1 MKLAQKLLLVLI
13 GTFLIIVPAGLFIV
27 ASTMSEAQERLTF
40 ERMQLL
46 IGNAETARSTINDL
60 HESGTFDMP
69 KILAELKATGKDRFR
84 DTTFFRT
91 IPIIAAISNATEA
104 AKTTGFKF
112 RVVRSSPRNPA
123 NAPAGFESEILS
135 RLEKAGGQSEI
146 LEVNKKEG
154 LLIAARPVIL
164 TKGCLSC
171 HGDPAASTS
180 KDGLDILGYR
190 MENWRAGDIRGAF
203 IVTSPLSAV
212 SSAVSKTVIHT
223 SLWIAPLALALCFI
237 IFLLIRAGIVRPLNN
252 MVTLADAV
260 AGGDLTSRIATDRP
274 DEIGDVMRALDKTT
288 SSLRSVVGEISSNS
302 QALHAAA
309 GTLTSA
315 ADEQETGARATTER
329 THSVA
334 SAAEELAVN
343 SQSMTASTEDIRN
356 ATSGVANAM
365 QQMSASIQEV
375 ARNCSKESKIA
386 QQADVQARSTRD
398 LMVKLDAS
406 AAEIGKVVELI
417 NRIANQT
424 NLLALNATIEAAS
437 AGEAGRGFAVV
448 ANEVKELARQSATAT
463 EEIRTQIALIQE
475 NAGNSTRAI
484 DEVATVIQEVSSI
497 ASSIAA
503 AVEEQSATSTD
514 IVRSLGTVT
523 STTSVLNENVRQ
535 SASGA
540 AIVSTDINKV
550 AVTAEAATRSASF
563 FKGQAAELG
572 SRAEKLSQLISHF
585 RL

>member
-13 GTFLIIVPAGLFIV
+13 GTFVIIVPAALFTV

-46 IGNAETARSTINDL
+46 IGNAESARTTINDL

-69 KILAELKATGKDRFR
+69 KMLTELKAAGKDRFR
-84 DTTFFRT
+84 ETAFFRT
-91 IPIIAAISNATEA
+91 IPIIAAINNATEA

-112 RVVRSSPRNPA
+112 RVVRINPRNPA
-123 NAPAGFESEILS
+123 NAPTPIESDIIS
-135 RLEKAGGQSEI
+135 RLEKSGKPEL
-146 LEVNKKEG
+146 LEVSSKEG
-154 LLIAARPVIL
+154 VLIAARPIVL

-171 HGDPAASTS
+171 HGDPANSPTH
-180 KDGLDILGYR
+180 DGLDILGYR
-190 MENWRAGDIRGAF
+190 MENWRAGDVRGAF
-203 IVTSPLSAV
+203 IVTSPLAEVTTAV
-212 SSAVSKTVIHT
+212 HNTVFFT
-223 SLWIAPLALALCFI
+223 AYWIAPLALALCGG
-237 IFLLIRAGIVRPLNN
+237 IFFLIRAGIVRPLNQ
-252 MVTLADAV
+252 MVAIADAV
-260 AGGDLTSRIATDRP
+260 AAGDLSSRIATDRP

-288 SSLRSVVGEISSNS
+288 SSLRSVVGEISANS

-329 THSVA
+329 THTVA

-343 SQSMTASTEDIRN
+343 SQNMTASTEDIRN

-448 ANEVKELARQSATAT
+448 ANEVKELARQSASAT
-463 EEIRTQIALIQE
+463 EEIRTQISLIQE

-523 STTSVLNENVRQ
+523 STTTVLTENVRQ

-540 AIVSTDINKV
+540 SIVSSDINKV
-550 AVTAEAATRSASF
+550 AVTAEAATKSASF
-563 FKGQAAELG
+563 FKSQAADLG
-572 SRAEKLSQLISHF
+572 LLAGKLSQLISHF
-585 RL
+585 RV

>member
-1 MKLAQKLLLVLI
+1 MKLAQKLLLVLL
-13 GTFLIIVPAGLFIV
+13 GTFIIIVPAGLFIV

-46 IGNAETARSTINDL
+46 IGNAETARTTINEL

-69 KILAELKATGKDRFR
+69 KMLAELKSAGKDRFR
-84 DTTFFRT
+84 ETSFFRT
-91 IPIIAAISNATEA
+91 IPIIAAINNATEA

-112 RVVRSSPRNPA
+112 RVVRTNPRNPA
-123 NAPAGFESEILS
+123 NSPTPFESDILS
-135 RLEKAGGQSEI
+135 RLEKSGKSEI
-146 LEVNKKEG
+146 LEVSSKEG
-154 LLIAARPVIL
+154 VLVAARPIIL

-171 HGDPAASTS
+171 HGDPATS
-180 KDGLDILGYR
+180 PTHDGLDILGYR
-190 MENWRAGDIRGAF
+190 MENWQAGDIRGAF
-203 IVTSPLSAV
+203 IVTSPLAAV
-212 SSAVSKTVIHT
+212 NEAVHNTVYHT
-223 SLWIAPLALALCFI
+223 AGWIAPLALALCVG
-237 IFLLIRAGIVRPLNN
+237 IFFLIRTGIVRPLNE
-252 MVTLADAV
+252 MVAIAGAV
-260 AGGDLTSRIATDRP
+260 AGGDLSSRIATDRP

-288 SSLRSVVGEISSNS
+288 ASLRSVVGEISANS

-309 GTLTSA
+309 GTLTAA
-315 ADEQETGARATTER
+315 ADEQESGARATTER

-343 SQSMTASTEDIRN
+343 SQNMTASTEDIRN

-398 LMVKLDAS
+398 LMVKLDES

-448 ANEVKELARQSATAT
+448 ANEVKELARQSASAT
-463 EEIRTQIALIQE
+463 EEIRTQISLIQQ

-523 STTSVLNENVRQ
+523 STTTVLTENVRQ

-540 AIVSTDINKV
+540 TIVSSDINKV

-563 FKGQAAELG
+563 CKTQATELG
-572 SRAEKLSQLISHF
+572 NLAGKLSKLISHF
-585 RL
+585 RV